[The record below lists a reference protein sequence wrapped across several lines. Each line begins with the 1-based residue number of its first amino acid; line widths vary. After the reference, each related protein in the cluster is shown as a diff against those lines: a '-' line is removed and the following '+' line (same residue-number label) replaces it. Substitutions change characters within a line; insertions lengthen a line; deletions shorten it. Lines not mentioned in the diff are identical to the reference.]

1 MLVLGVQAFE
11 FVLVGKEGLV
21 QSGHF
26 IGGKQRNVLIFNQA
40 CVHQLIDLHAV
51 IQMADTVFLHTAVVF
66 QHQQAF
72 RLNMPQRIKQGG
84 RTAAHT
90 ALRARFHSRLKHF
103 EKWNAACVLCFAAT
117 DFATQT
123 ADTAGIDTDTGTLR
137 NVFHDGR
144 RGGIDA
150 VQAVIAFNQYA
161 GTELARRR
169 ADAGHNRC
177 RQRDFELGNRVVK
190 AFHIIQPCIF
200 RIFGKQ
206 AHRHQNIQKLRAFVD
221 LFGNAVLDEVFA
233 FQLFH
238 GRIGKVQIALVV
250 DILV

>member
-1 MLVLGVQAFE
+1 M
-11 FVLVGKEGLV
+11 
-21 QSGHF
+21 
-26 IGGKQRNVLIFNQA
+26 
-40 CVHQLIDLHAV
+40 
-51 IQMADTVFLHTAVVF
+51 
-66 QHQQAF
+66 
-72 RLNMPQRIKQGG
+72 
-84 RTAAHT
+84 
-90 ALRARFHSRLKHF
+90 
-103 EKWNAACVLCFAAT
+103 LCFSAT
-117 DFATQT
+117 DFAAQT
-123 ADTAGIDTDTGTLR
+123 PDTAGVDADTGALR

-150 VQAVIAFNQYA
+150 VQTVVAFNQYA

-169 ADAGHNRC
+169 ANTGHNRC
-177 RQRDFELGNRVVK
+177 RQRDFELGNRIVK
-190 AFHIIQPCIF
+190 AFHIIQTCIF

-206 AHRHQNIQKLRAFVD
+206 THRHQNIQKLWAFVD